1 MTRHSGLP
9 QPLQKRE
16 LGPLCRHLDKFR
28 KQLEERGIL
37 LEEVIDSDECYCVD
51 QTSVPTISPSGESDN
66 HCTVEDPQRWKSDH
80 KELISTLE
88 KGFDKVGVNLATLA
102 QQNESL
108 KLNLAE
114 QVGAIGREVKPEY
127 FQWILT
133 ILATGSQRAAAQ
145 ALEIKRSTFSDRLK
159 RYARSGGIYSFLF
172 SLVKLRGRVLGS
184 RKLEHYNEEYLAH
197 QNPGGGYN
205 DEELLHDLL
214 DALESQN
221 ERNWPKVRQEIIDLL
236 KEHIG

>member
-1 MTRHSGLP
+1 MSSSQAFTHSL
-9 QPLQKRE
+9 QQKRSRRR
-16 LGPLCRHLDKFR
+16 CRHIDKFR

-37 LEEVIDSDECYCVD
+37 LEEVISSDDCYCTD
-51 QTSVPTISPSGESDN
+51 QTSAPTSNPSGESDSDCAN
-66 HCTVEDPQRWKSDH
+66 EYPERWKSDH

-88 KGFDKVGVNLATLA
+88 KGFDKVGVNLTTLA

-108 KLNLAE
+108 KLSLAE
-114 QVGAIGREVKPEY
+114 QVGAIGREVAPEY

-133 ILATGSQRAAAQ
+133 ILATGSQRAAAE
-145 ALEIKRSTFSDRLK
+145 ALGIKRSTFSDRLK
-159 RYARSGGIYSFLF
+159 RYAGNGGIYSFLF
-172 SLVKLRGRVLGS
+172 SLVKLRSRVLGS

-197 QNPGGGYN
+197 QNPGDGYN

-221 ERNWPKVRQEIIDLL
+221 ERNWPKVRQELVDLL